1 MIASLRAENLK
12 TRKRW
17 ANWILLAI
25 LLAWIVLLTYLT
37 FYLVIRLS
45 PHSIQGPVP
54 ASVLKRRLFPE
65 NYVPTVLN
73 AAESIG
79 AAIMLIFG
87 ALSTA
92 SEYGWLTVQTILIQ
106 KPARLAVLGGK
117 LLGNGI
123 STVLVSLALL
133 AITALA
139 SYVVLTIDSSSS
151 AWPSWEV
158 TLKAFGALVLQL
170 TVWAS
175 LGAFLGIAFRSAA
188 AAIGGGLVYLFVV
201 EALLGSLF
209 RTTPVVKEI
218 LKFLPGVNGSAINA
232 TFPATIRDTSGATQL
247 VGAGR
252 GVVTLLLYLAVIT
265 ISSLLIFQE
274 RDVGGSYTKPDRV
287 SGCSH

>member
-1 MIASLRAENLK
+1 MIASLRAEGLK

-17 ANWILLAI
+17 ANWILFAI
-25 LLAWIVLLTYLT
+25 LLAWIVLLSYLT
-37 FYLVIRLS
+37 FYLVVRLS

-106 KPARLAVLGGK
+106 KPTRSAVLGGK
-117 LLGNGI
+117 LLGVWI
-123 STVLVSLALL
+123 TTVVVSLALL
-133 AITALA
+133 GVTALA
-139 SYVVLTIDSSSS
+139 SYVVVTIDNSSST
-151 AWPSWEV
+151 WPSWEV
-158 TLKAFGALVLQL
+158 MLKAFGAMFLQL
-170 TVWAS
+170 AVWTS
-175 LGAFLGIAFRSAA
+175 LGAFVGIAFRSAA

-209 RTTPVVKEI
+209 RNTPVVKEI
-218 LKFLPGVNGSAINA
+218 LKFLPGVNGGAINA
-232 TFPATIRDTSGATQL
+232 TFPATIRDSSAATL

-252 GVVTLLLYLAVIT
+252 GVVTLLLYLALFT
-265 ISSLLIFQE
+265 MGSLLIFQQ
-274 RDVGGSYTKPDRV
+274 RDVGGS
-287 SGCSH
+287 

>member
-1 MIASLRAENLK
+1 MIASLRAESVK

-17 ANWILLAI
+17 ANWILFAI
-25 LLAWIVLLTYLT
+25 LLAWIVLLSYLT
-37 FYLVIRLS
+37 FYLVVRLS

-79 AAIMLIFG
+79 AAIMLIYG

-106 KPARLAVLGGK
+106 KPTRWAVLAGK
-117 LLGNGI
+117 LVGAGI
-123 STVLVSLALL
+123 TAVVVSLALL
-133 AITALA
+133 GVTALA
-139 SYVVLTIDSSSS
+139 SYVVVTIDSSSS
-151 AWPSWEV
+151 SWPSWEV

-170 TVWAS
+170 AVWTS

-209 RTTPVVKEI
+209 RNTPVVKEI
-218 LKFLPGVNGSAINA
+218 LKFLPGVNGGAINA
-232 TFPATIRDTSGATQL
+232 SFPATFRDTTATAL

-252 GVVTLLLYLAVIT
+252 GVVTLLLYLAIFT
-265 ISSLLIFQE
+265 ISSLLIFQQ
-274 RDVGGSYTKPDRV
+274 RDVGGS
-287 SGCSH
+287 

>member
-1 MIASLRAENLK
+1 MIASLRAEGLK

-17 ANWILLAI
+17 ANWTLFAI
-25 LLAWIVLLTYLT
+25 LLAWIVLLSYLT
-37 FYLVIRLS
+37 FYLVVRLS

-73 AAESIG
+73 ATESIG

-106 KPARLAVLGGK
+106 KPTRSAVLGGK
-117 LLGNGI
+117 LLGVGI
-123 STVLVSLALL
+123 TTVVVSLALL
-133 AITALA
+133 GVTALA
-139 SYVVLTIDSSSS
+139 SYVVVTIDNSSST
-151 AWPSWEV
+151 WPSWEV
-158 TLKAFGALVLQL
+158 MLKAFGAMFLQL
-170 TVWAS
+170 AVWTS
-175 LGAFLGIAFRSAA
+175 LGAFVGIAFRSAA

-209 RTTPVVKEI
+209 RNTPVVKEI
-218 LKFLPGVNGSAINA
+218 LKFLPGVNGGAINA
-232 TFPATIRDTSGATQL
+232 TFPATIRDSSAATL

-252 GVVTLLLYLAVIT
+252 GVVTLLLYLALFT
-265 ISSLLIFQE
+265 IGSLLIFQQ
-274 RDVGGSYTKPDRV
+274 RDVGGS
-287 SGCSH
+287 

>member
-12 TRKRW
+12 ARKRW
-17 ANWILLAI
+17 ANWILFAI
-25 LLAWIVLLTYLT
+25 LLAWIILLTYLT
-37 FYLVIRLS
+37 LYLVVRLS
-45 PHSIQGPVP
+45 PHSIEGPVP

-65 NYVPTVLN
+65 NYLPTVLN
-73 AAESIG
+73 TAESIG

-106 KPARLAVLGGK
+106 KPTRSAVLGGK
-117 LLGNGI
+117 LLGIGI
-123 STVLVSLALL
+123 SAVLVSLAVL

-139 SYVVLTIDSSSS
+139 SYVVLTVDNSSS

-158 TLKAFGALVLQL
+158 TLKAFGALVLEL
-170 TVWAS
+170 TVWTS

-201 EALLGSLF
+201 EALFGSLF
-209 RTTPVVKEI
+209 RSTPVVKEI
-218 LKFLPGVNGSAINA
+218 LKILPGINAGAINA
-232 TFPATIRDTSGATQL
+232 TFPVTIRDASAATQL

-252 GVVTLLLYLAVIT
+252 GVVTLLLYLALLT
-265 ISSLLIFQE
+265 ISSLLIFQQ
-274 RDVGGSYTKPDRV
+274 RDVGGS
-287 SGCSH
+287 

>member
-1 MIASLRAENLK
+1 MIASLRAESVK

-17 ANWILLAI
+17 ANWILFAI
-25 LLAWIVLLTYLT
+25 LLAWIVLLSYLT
-37 FYLVIRLS
+37 FYLVVRLS

-92 SEYGWLTVQTILIQ
+92 SEYGWQTVQTILIQ
-106 KPARLAVLGGK
+106 KPRRWAVLGGK
-117 LLGNGI
+117 LLGAGI
-123 STVLVSLALL
+123 TTVAVGLAMLG
-133 AITALA
+133 ITALA
-139 SYVVLTIDSSSS
+139 SYVVVTVDNSSS
-151 AWPSWEV
+151 AWPSWAV
-158 TLKAFGALVLQL
+158 TAKAFGALVLQL
-170 TVWAS
+170 AVWAS

-209 RTTPVVKEI
+209 RNTPIVKEI
-218 LKFLPGVNGSAINA
+218 YKFLPGVNGGAINA
-232 TFPATIRDTSGATQL
+232 TFPATIRDSSATTQL

-252 GVVTLLLYLAVIT
+252 GVVTLLLYLAIFT
-265 ISSLLIFQE
+265 ISSLLIFQQ
-274 RDVGGSYTKPDRV
+274 RDVGGS
-287 SGCSH
+287 

>member
-12 TRKRW
+12 IRKRW
-17 ANWILLAI
+17 ANRILVAI

-37 FYLVIRLS
+37 LYLVVRLS

-65 NYVPTVLN
+65 NYLPTLLS
-73 AAESIG
+73 AAESIA

-87 ALSTA
+87 ALSTS

-106 KPARLAVLGGK
+106 KPTRSAVLGGK
-117 LLGNGI
+117 QLGVGI
-123 STVLVSLALL
+123 TTVVVSLALL
-133 AITALA
+133 GVTALA
-139 SYVVLTIDSSSS
+139 SYVVVTIDNSSS

-170 TVWAS
+170 AVWTS

-201 EALLGSLF
+201 EALFGSLF
-209 RTTPVVKEI
+209 RSTPVVKEI
-218 LKFLPGVNGSAINA
+218 LKFLPGVNGGAINA
-232 TFPATIRDTSGATQL
+232 SFPATFRDTTATAL

-252 GVVTLLLYLAVIT
+252 GVVTLLLYLVIFT
-265 ISSLLIFQE
+265 ISSLLIFRE
-274 RDVGGSYTKPDRV
+274 RDVGGS
-287 SGCSH
+287 

>member
-1 MIASLRAENLK
+1 MIASLRAETLK

-25 LLAWIVLLTYLT
+25 LLAWIVLLSYLT

-65 NYVPTVLN
+65 NYVPNTLN

-87 ALSTA
+87 ALSTS

-106 KPARLAVLGGK
+106 KPKRSAVLGGK
-117 LLGNGI
+117 LLGIGI
-123 STVLVSLALL
+123 STVLVGLAMLG
-133 AITALA
+133 ITALT
-139 SYVVLTIDSSSS
+139 SYVVITVDSSSS
-151 AWPSWEV
+151 AWPSLEV

-170 TVWAS
+170 AVWAS

-218 LKFLPGVNGSAINA
+218 LKFLPGVNGGAINA
-232 TFPATIRDTSGATQL
+232 TFPATIRDSSAATQL

-252 GVVTLLLYLAVIT
+252 GVVTLLVYLAVFAVA
-265 ISSLLIFQE
+265 SLLIFQE
-274 RDVGGSYTKPDRV
+274 RDVGGS
-287 SGCSH
+287 